1 MHDPFAMRPFF
12 GYNFGQY
19 LSHWLS
25 MADRPGAKLPKIF
38 HVNWF
43 RKSPTAGFLW
53 PGFGENIRVLDWM
66 FRRVNG
72 EEGAMPS
79 AVGYL
84 PCRDSLNLQG
94 LQGHVDL
101 DELFSLD
108 QEFWQREVDEIRKYF
123 TTQVNAD
130 LPNEV
135 AQQLAL
141 LQQRVK
147 QMWRGKSHMLAAVN
161 NCRVNSPDSLSVIL
175 DYNVGNNRMTC
186 KTFWKLN

>member
-1 MHDPFAMRPFF
+1 MMNMSVFNTKSGKVIMHDPFAMRPFF

-25 MADRPGAKLPKIF
+25 MADHPGAKLPKIF

-53 PGFGENIRVLDWM
+53 PGFGDNIRVLDWM

-72 EEGAMPS
+72 NTGAMPS

-84 PCRDSLNLQG
+84 PCCHSLNLQG
-94 LQGHVDL
+94 LEGKVDL
-101 DELFSLD
+101 SELFSLD
-108 QEFWQREVDEIRKYF
+108 QEFWQKEVGEVRKYF
-123 TTQVNAD
+123 TTQVNDD

-135 AQQLAL
+135 ARQLEL
-141 LQQRVK
+141 LEQRVR
-147 QMWRGKSHMLAAVN
+147 QM
-161 NCRVNSPDSLSVIL
+161 
-175 DYNVGNNRMTC
+175 
-186 KTFWKLN
+186 

>member
-25 MADRPGAKLPKIF
+25 MADHLNAKLPKIF

-43 RKSPTAGFLW
+43 RKSPTGFLW

-72 EEGAMPS
+72 EAGAMPS

-84 PCRDSLNLQG
+84 PCCDSINLQG
-94 LQGHVDL
+94 LLEDVDL
-101 DELFSLD
+101 NELFSLD
-108 QEFWQREVDEIRKYF
+108 KGFWQKEVDDVRRF
-123 TTQVNAD
+123 FNTQVNDD
-130 LPNEV
+130 LPSEV
-135 AQQLAL
+135 GRQLEL
-141 LQQRVK
+141 LEQRVK
-147 QMWRGKSHMLAAVN
+147 QM
-161 NCRVNSPDSLSVIL
+161 
-175 DYNVGNNRMTC
+175 
-186 KTFWKLN
+186 

>member
-25 MADRPGAKLPKIF
+25 MVERPGAKLPKIF

-53 PGFGENIRVLDWM
+53 PGFGDNIRVLDWM
-66 FRRVNG
+66 FRRIDG
-72 EEGAMPS
+72 ETSAVPS
-79 AVGYL
+79 VVGYL
-84 PCRDSLNLQG
+84 PSHDSLNLQG
-94 LQGHVDL
+94 LQGKVNL
-101 DELFSLD
+101 NELFSLD
-108 QEFWQREVDEIRKYF
+108 QEFWQREVDEVRKYF
-123 TTQVNAD
+123 TTQVNDD

-135 AQQLAL
+135 GRQLEL

-147 QMWRGKSHMLAAVN
+147 QMGRERICSINGRG
-161 NCRVNSPDSLSVIL
+161 
-175 DYNVGNNRMTC
+175 
-186 KTFWKLN
+186 

>member
-1 MHDPFAMRPFF
+1 MPEEITQLLVPSLSGKEIMHDPFAMRPFF

-53 PGFGENIRVLDWM
+53 PGFGDNIRVLDWM
-66 FRRVNG
+66 FRRLRG
-72 EEGAMPS
+72 EAGAMPS

-84 PCRDSLNLQG
+84 PCANSLNLQG
-94 LQGHVDL
+94 LQQEVDL
-101 DELFSLD
+101 HQLFSLD
-108 QEFWQREVDEIRKYF
+108 QEFWLREVEDVRRYF
-123 TTQVNAD
+123 TVQVNDD

-135 AQQLAL
+135 ARQLDL
-141 LQQRVK
+141 LQQRVR
-147 QMWRGKSHMLAAVN
+147 QM
-161 NCRVNSPDSLSVIL
+161 
-175 DYNVGNNRMTC
+175 
-186 KTFWKLN
+186 

>member
-72 EEGAMPS
+72 EAGAMPS
-79 AVGYL
+79 AVGYV
-84 PCRDSLNLQG
+84 PRRDSLNVQG

-123 TTQVNAD
+123 TTQVNED

-135 AQQLAL
+135 AHQLAL

-147 QMWRGKSHMLAAVN
+147 QM
-161 NCRVNSPDSLSVIL
+161 
-175 DYNVGNNRMTC
+175 
-186 KTFWKLN
+186 

>member
-25 MADRPGAKLPKIF
+25 MADRPSAKLPKIF

-130 LPNEV
+130 LPNEI
-135 AQQLAL
+135 AHQLAI

-147 QMWRGKSHMLAAVN
+147 QM
-161 NCRVNSPDSLSVIL
+161 
-175 DYNVGNNRMTC
+175 
-186 KTFWKLN
+186 